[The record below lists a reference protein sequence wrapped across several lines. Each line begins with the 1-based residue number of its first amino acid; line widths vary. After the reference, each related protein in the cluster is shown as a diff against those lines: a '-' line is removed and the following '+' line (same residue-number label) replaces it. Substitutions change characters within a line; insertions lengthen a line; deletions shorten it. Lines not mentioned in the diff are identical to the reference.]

1 MKTLKEAVNEVLDLS
16 EIFLRKGDH
25 ENYRRCIEL
34 IADIMY
40 EAYEQNTIEIVE
52 E

>member
-1 MKTLKEAVNEVLDLS
+1 MTLKDAINQVLDIS
-16 EIFLRKGDH
+16 EIALRKGDH

-34 IADIMY
+34 IADMMY

-52 E
+52 K